1 MAKIHEKFLIFID
14 GADDAAMYPVSN
26 VQSITLASDGQLLI
40 KFAPG
45 SLGDGQAGSVDIV
58 TLTITADTEK
68 TVMKNIGEAIAFSK
82 EAVVLIADD
91 VTGDYVDA
99 NITACA
105 ITLDA

>member
-1 MAKIHEKFLIFID
+1 MAAKFVQFID
-14 GADDAAMYPVSN
+14 AADDAALYPVSN
-26 VQSITLASDGQLLI
+26 IQSLTCAGDGALVF

-45 SLGDGQAGSVDIV
+45 SLGVGQAASIDSVA
-58 TLTITADTEK
+58 LTITADTEK
-68 TVMKNIGEAIAFSK
+68 TVMKSIGEAIAFSK
-82 EAVVLIADD
+82 EAVLLVADD

>member
-1 MAKIHEKFLIFID
+1 MAAKFVQFID
-14 GADDAAMYPVSN
+14 AADDAALYPVSN
-26 VQSITLASDGQLLI
+26 IQSLTCAGDGALVF

-45 SLGDGQAGSVDIV
+45 SLGVGQAASIDSVA
-58 TLTITADTEK
+58 LTITADTEK
-68 TVMKNIGEAIAFSK
+68 TVMKSIGEAIAFSK
-82 EAVVLIADD
+82 EAILLVADD

>member
-1 MAKIHEKFLIFID
+1 MAAKFVQFID
-14 GADDAAMYPVSN
+14 AADDAALYPVSSI
-26 VQSITLASDGQLLI
+26 QSLTCAADGALVF
-40 KFAPG
+40 KFTPG
-45 SLGDGQAGSVDIV
+45 SLGTGQAASLDSVA
-58 TLTITADTEK
+58 LTITADTEK
-68 TVMKNIGEAIAFSK
+68 TVMKSIGEAIAFSK

>member
-1 MAKIHEKFLIFID
+1 MAAKFVQFID
-14 GADDAAMYPVSN
+14 AADDAALYPVSN
-26 VQSITLASDGQLLI
+26 IQSLTCAGDGALVF

-45 SLGDGQAGSVDIV
+45 SLGVGQAASIDSVA
-58 TLTITADTEK
+58 LTITADTEK